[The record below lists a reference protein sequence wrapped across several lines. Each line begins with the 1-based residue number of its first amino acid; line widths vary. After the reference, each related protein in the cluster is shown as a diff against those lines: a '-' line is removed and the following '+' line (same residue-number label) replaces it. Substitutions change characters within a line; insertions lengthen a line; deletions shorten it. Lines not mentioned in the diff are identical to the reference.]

1 MKSLF
6 QKMNKEIAGLFRQ
19 PDQKLKKGR
28 AVMFWFYSDQEEN
41 VARLA
46 AHLQNNRYIIH
57 TCEYSET
64 HGNYLC
70 IAEAV
75 MPSGNDELARL
86 CVDMQ
91 IVAEKMEAEFFRIS
105 KSDKYRILNIQHRI
119 SKG

>member
-28 AVMFWFYSDQEEN
+28 AVMFWFYSDQEEK
-41 VARLA
+41 VVRLA
-46 AHLQNNRYIIH
+46 AHLQNNRYTVY
-57 TCEYSET
+57 TCEYSEAC
-64 HGNYLC
+64 GNYLC

-91 IVAEKMEAEFFRIS
+91 IVAEKMEVEIWGIS
-105 KSDKYRILNIQHRI
+105 NVEGGIL
-119 SKG
+119 